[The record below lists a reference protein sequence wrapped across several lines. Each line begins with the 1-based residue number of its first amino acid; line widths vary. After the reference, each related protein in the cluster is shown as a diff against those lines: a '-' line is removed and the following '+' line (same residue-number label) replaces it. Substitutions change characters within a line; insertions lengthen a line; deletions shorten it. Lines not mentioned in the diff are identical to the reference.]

1 MKRFH
6 VNLTVAN
13 IPEGVRFYTALFEAA
28 PVVLKDDYAKWMRDD
43 PRINF
48 AISERGDRLGINH
61 LGIQLDSAEEL
72 TAMRDRLKRADQA
85 LVEQSDAAC
94 CYANKVREIGKAP

>member
-6 VNLTVAN
+6 LNLTVAN

-48 AISERGDRLGINH
+48 AISERGD
-61 LGIQLDSAEEL
+61 
-72 TAMRDRLKRADQA
+72 
-85 LVEQSDAAC
+85 
-94 CYANKVREIGKAP
+94 